1 MKKFFRTKKP
11 VKALPFRVYFA
22 ITILLALTG
31 LFTSIYLSISHYR
44 VYTDFGYKSFC
55 AISKAINCDTVSQSS
70 YSLFL
75 DVPVPVWGIIGYTFV
90 LMMLLCAKPKESSN
104 QRMWALIFWI
114 ALVFSVYSVILALIS
129 NYLIRSYCIMC
140 ILTYAVNLSLLW
152 YAWLIHKRFS
162 NAGILEDTKYDII
175 NLKENPS
182 KIYLL
187 VLPFLIIVSASAFFF
202 PRYWEFDPPPLPVDI
217 HSGVTHEGHP
227 WVGAE
232 NPVLTISEFTDY
244 QCFQCRKL
252 HFFLRQLVADNSKK
266 VKLIHRHF
274 PMDHEVNSLVKQP
287 FHVGSGAMALLAIY
301 ATGEGSFW
309 RMNDLLFENAR
320 DRSELG
326 IRNLAADTGLD
337 FKKLKGA
344 LHDPNIRHKLNQ
356 DIWAGLKLGISGTPA
371 FVIDGKVYL
380 GQIPA
385 EIIQKAL
392 K

>member
-1 MKKFFRTKKP
+1 MKKFFKTKKP

-175 NLKENPS
+175 HLK
-182 KIYLL
+182 
-187 VLPFLIIVSASAFFF
+187 
-202 PRYWEFDPPPLPVDI
+202 
-217 HSGVTHEGHP
+217 
-227 WVGAE
+227 
-232 NPVLTISEFTDY
+232 
-244 QCFQCRKL
+244 
-252 HFFLRQLVADNSKK
+252 DNS
-266 VKLIHRHF
+266 
-274 PMDHEVNSLVKQP
+274 P
-287 FHVGSGAMALLAIY
+287 
-301 ATGEGSFW
+301 
-309 RMNDLLFENAR
+309 
-320 DRSELG
+320 
-326 IRNLAADTGLD
+326 
-337 FKKLKGA
+337 
-344 LHDPNIRHKLNQ
+344 
-356 DIWAGLKLGISGTPA
+356 
-371 FVIDGKVYL
+371 KVYWYCHFWS
-380 GQIPA
+380 
-385 EIIQKAL
+385 
-392 K
+392 

>member
-1 MKKFFRTKKP
+1 MQKFFITKKP
-11 VKALPFRVYFA
+11 VKALPFKVYFV

-44 VYTDFGYKSFC
+44 VYTDFGYQSFC

-75 DVPVPVWGIIGYTFV
+75 DVPVPIWGIIGYIFV
-90 LMMLLCAKPKESSN
+90 LMMLFLVKPKESSN

-114 ALVFSVYSVILALIS
+114 AMVFSVYSVILALIS
-129 NYLIRSYCIMC
+129 TYLIRSYCIMC

-162 NAGILEDTKYDII
+162 NTGILEDTKYDLIH
-175 NLKENPS
+175 LKENPS
-182 KIYLL
+182 KVYLL
-187 VLPFLIIVSASAFFF
+187 VLPFLIMVTACAFFF
-202 PRYWEFDPPPLPVDI
+202 PRYWKFDPPPLPVDI

-252 HFFLRQLVADNSKK
+252 HFFLRQLVADNSNKI
-266 VKLIHRHF
+266 KLIHRHF
-274 PMDHEVNSLVKQP
+274 PMDHEFNALVKQP

-309 RMNDLLFENAR
+309 KMNDLLFENAGVR
-320 DRSELG
+320 NELG
-326 IRNLAADTGLD
+326 IRYLAAGTGLD
-337 FKKLKGA
+337 FGKLKGA
-344 LHDPNIRHKLNQ
+344 LQDRNIRHKLNQ

-392 K
+392 Q